1 MSDNDSMMLMIA
13 SSGTISNFIKI
24 IKTDDLKYTPIK
36 GIKHDLKHFKSRF
49 RLGHSIETSLD

>member
-13 SSGTISNFIKI
+13 SSGAISSLIEI
-24 IKTDDLKYTPIK
+24 IKTDDLEYTPIK

-49 RLGHSIETSLD
+49 GLGHSIETSLD